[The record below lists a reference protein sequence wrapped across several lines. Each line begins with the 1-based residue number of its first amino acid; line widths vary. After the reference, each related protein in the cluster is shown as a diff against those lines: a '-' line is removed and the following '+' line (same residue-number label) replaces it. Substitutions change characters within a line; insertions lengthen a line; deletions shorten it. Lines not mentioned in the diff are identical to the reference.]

1 MAQALATYLQG
12 NLHNYRAQQNFKGLL
27 GFLKLWMF
35 GFKHAVA
42 DVNITVQRLLL
53 PVFLRS
59 IFTRKKVLLVF
70 HHYDAREQLSF
81 AYHFN
86 YKLILM
92 LLRLNFSRL
101 KVVVVADY
109 WVDFLVSK
117 GVDRTS
123 VLIFPNLFNV
133 ADYDAVRQLNAPKTN
148 TIYLGQYGL
157 KQHSLVF
164 ELAALLTSQGYTC
177 VFSTNNK
184 NEVKQT
190 PTYQVVQFLYAD
202 YLLFIATC
210 KYTVCVSCFNEGW
223 NRTAH
228 ESLLLGTPVIGN
240 QSGGLTQLLTEA
252 NQHLVSTA
260 QQAFDIITKNTPNS
274 IPQSFVQRYH
284 INQISYYAQPIGEFC
299 SNGIS

>member
-1 MAQALATYLQG
+1 MLNA
-12 NLHNYRAQQNFKGLL
+12 NLKINRADQDFKGFK
-27 GFLKLWMF
+27 GFLNLWRF

-59 IFTRKKVLLVF
+59 IFNRKKVLLVF
-70 HHYDAREQLSF
+70 HHYDEREQLSF
-81 AYHFN
+81 AYHLN

-92 LLRLNFSRL
+92 LLRLNHPRL
-101 KVVVVADY
+101 KVVVVANF
-109 WVDFLVSK
+109 WVDFLVK
-117 GVDRTS
+117 QGVDKETIL
-123 VLIFPNLFNV
+123 VFPNLFNV
-133 ADYDAVRQLNAPKTN
+133 SDYEAIEQQNVSKTN
-148 TIYLGQYGL
+148 TIYMGQYGI
-157 KQHSLVF
+157 KQHPLVF
-164 ELAALLTSQGYTC
+164 ELAALLTLQGYSC

-190 PTYQVVQFLYAD
+190 STYQVVQFLYTD

-252 NQHLVSTA
+252 NQHQVTTA
-260 QQAFDIITKNTPNS
+260 QQAFDIITQNNPIS